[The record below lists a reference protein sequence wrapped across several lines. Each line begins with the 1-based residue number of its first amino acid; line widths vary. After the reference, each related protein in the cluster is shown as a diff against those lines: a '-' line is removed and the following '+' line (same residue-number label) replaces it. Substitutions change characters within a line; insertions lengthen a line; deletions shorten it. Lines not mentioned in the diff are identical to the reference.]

1 VYNPRRDLYLSL
13 DIVDINNPSDLNTN
27 INEAELV
34 CSFRRPVP
42 AAGAEREFFIRSE
55 YPPSWA
61 PDSTPKYIFSTSRND
76 RILAIE
82 SNPSGEQRC
91 VLFVHLSTIL
101 ARTRSIC
108 GGQTGCIFPWEH
120 WGLDDFKS
128 PAISMIQKFIKPS
141 RDRSDFQLYDLNRRS
156 ISHLL
161 LFREVDSLTKLK
173 RPLAT
178 LSLVSLNPFVLPLTP
193 QMCSM

>member
-1 VYNPRRDLYLSL
+1 MYNPRRDLYLSL

-91 VLFVHLSTIL
+91 VLFVQLSTIL
-101 ARTRSIC
+101 ARIRAFVMAKQ
-108 GGQTGCIFPWEH
+108 GGPH
-120 WGLDDFKS
+120 SRRLDDG
-128 PAISMIQKFIKPS
+128 
-141 RDRSDFQLYDLNRRS
+141 L
-156 ISHLL
+156 
-161 LFREVDSLTKLK
+161 
-173 RPLAT
+173 
-178 LSLVSLNPFVLPLTP
+178 
-193 QMCSM
+193 